1 MRSSPSEP
9 IARERPLSAQGTSKL
24 AAAHVSSVSEYWR
37 YNSQRSA
44 SSGSNI
50 DGDAGD
56 GTLLHDPSQHSGIT
70 ASSSTLHSRPHFCRL
85 TRPKYRGG
93 HRRIRRQRS
102 SGTARVRQAVFA
114 FSNAVPSG
122 IIPEKTVFCVYQKS
136 NADCRSIAK
145 RTSPSL
151 PMSRNNSPKNR
162 AQPVKI

>member
-1 MRSSPSEP
+1 MRSSPSKA
-9 IARERPLSAQGTSKL
+9 IAREHPLSARGTSKL
-24 AAAHVSSVSEYWR
+24 AAARVSSVNEYWR

-44 SSGSNI
+44 SCGSNI

-56 GTLLHDPSQHSGIT
+56 GTLLNYPSQHSSIT

-122 IIPEKTVFCVYQKS
+122 IISKRLFFAFTRNRTPTAARLPKGRRRHYL
-136 NADCRSIAK
+136 CRETIPLRIA
-145 RTSPSL
+145 R
-151 PMSRNNSPKNR
+151 SR
-162 AQPVKI
+162 